1 MATLTP
7 DQEIAELLKYDPP
20 YKWRG
25 GNKALIESREPEVM
39 LSGPAETGKS
49 YAACYKSHMACR
61 EYSGSQGAL
70 LRKVANT
77 VAPTILKTMK
87 RVIGDFPVNYYGGEE
102 SPVKIIYPNGSA
114 IWIGGIDN
122 PGKALSAER
131 DFIQVC
137 QAEELSLND
146 WEVMSTRTTGR
157 GAVMPY
163 TQLYGDCNPGGAKHF
178 LLTRER
184 VRLLKSTH
192 RDNPTLYDDD
202 GNITEQGKRSMATLD
217 ALTGFRRKR
226 LRDGLWNTVEGAV
239 YEEFDTQVHVIE
251 RSKLPPFI
259 RRFRVV
265 DFGYT
270 NPFVCQ
276 WWGMDNDGR
285 LYLYREIY
293 QTKRLVEDLTKE
305 IIKLTGDEYIEFT
318 LADHDA
324 EDRATMAKH
333 GINTIA
339 ARKDVSPGIQAV
351 QTRMKVLEDGK
362 SRIYYVRDAL
372 VQVDQYLLDAHKPT
386 CTIDE
391 TPDYVWQKTQD
402 GRPNKEEPV
411 KEGDHG
417 QDAERYLIYFLD
429 GVGVGVDWSDAADL
443 GHVEDYSNKWA

>member
-1 MATLTP
+1 MAVAENN
-7 DQEIAELLKYDPP
+7 QRIAELLKYDPP
-20 YKWRG
+20 YTWRG
-25 GNKALIESREPEVM
+25 ANLQLIQSREPEVM

-49 YAACYKSHMACR
+49 FAACYKAHIACR
-61 EYSGSQGAL
+61 EYPGAQGAL

-87 RVIGDFPVNYYGGEE
+87 RVIGAFPVDYYGGDE
-102 SPVKIIYPNGSA
+102 SPIKIIYPNGSV
-114 IWIGGIDN
+114 IWLGGIDN
-122 PGKALSAER
+122 PGKSLSAER
-131 DFIQVC
+131 DFIQIC
-137 QAEELSLND
+137 QAEELVLND
-146 WEVMSTRTTGR
+146 WEVLSTRTTGR

-163 TQLYGDCNPGGAKHF
+163 TQLFGDCNPGGSKHF
-178 LLTRER
+178 LLTRPR
-184 VRLLKSTH
+184 VRMLKSGH

-202 GNITEQGKRSMATLD
+202 GNITDQGKRSMAALD

-226 LRDGLWNTVEGAV
+226 LRDGLWITVEGAV
-239 YEEFDTQVHVIE
+239 YEDFDPLVHLIE
-251 RSKLPPFI
+251 RSKCPPFI
-259 RRFRVV
+259 RRFRVI

-276 WWGMDNDGR
+276 WWGMDSDGR

-293 QTKRLVEDLTKE
+293 QTKRLVEELTKE
-305 IIKLTGDEYIEFT
+305 IVELTGDEHIEFT

-339 ARKDVSPGIQAV
+339 AVKDVSPGIQSV
-351 QTRMKVLEDGK
+351 QSRMKVQGDDKPRL
-362 SRIYYVRDAL
+362 YYVNGAL
-372 VQVDQYLLDAHKPT
+372 VKVDQYLVDAHKPT
-386 CTIDE
+386 CTADE

-417 QDAERYLIYFLD
+417 QDAMRYLVYKLD
-429 GVGVGVDWSDAADL
+429 NFGGGVDWDSASDL
-443 GHVEDYSNKWA
+443 GHVDEYKNKWS